1 MDVCTCNMYW
11 NVRVAA
17 CTEGRR
23 HTAACDGY
31 VIVGW
36 QLEQKAKLDEIAERQ
51 REREKEIKAK
61 VRARLVFVAACCW
74 STVSST
80 VSVDTV
86 FQQHAAPDSWNMCVS
101 VFASLDVRRPT
112 FKSSHH

>member
-11 NVRVAA
+11 NLRVAA

-31 VIVGW
+31 VIVCLGW

-51 REREKEIKAK
+51 REREKEIEAK
-61 VRARLVFVAACCW
+61 VRFRLVFCCRMLLE
-74 STVSST
+74 
-80 VSVDTV
+80 DC
-86 FQQHAAPDSWNMCVS
+86 AGRALDSWNMCVS
-101 VFASLDVRRPT
+101 VFVSLAVCAVLDSNRFT
-112 FKSSHH
+112 TD

>member
-1 MDVCTCNMYW
+1 VDVCTCNMYW

-31 VIVGW
+31 VIVCLAW

-51 REREKEIKAK
+51 REREKEIEAK

-74 STVSST
+74 KTVPLT
-80 VSVDTV
+80 LGI
-86 FQQHAAPDSWNMCVS
+86 CV
-101 VFASLDVRRPT
+101 
-112 FKSSHH
+112 